1 MKKQTLYFTAPSSV
15 KVREEPLA
23 EPGPGQLLVRTL
35 VSAISAGTELLIYRG
50 QAPSGMIA
58 DDTISSLKGT
68 IGFPMRYGYAAVG
81 EVVSAGLEVKGDW
94 EGRRVFAFHPHESLF
109 LTEPGEVYL
118 LPPGIVPE
126 EAVFFPNVET
136 ALTLVADG
144 SPAIGEQVAVFGQG
158 IVGLLVASLLARLP
172 LSSLVTLD
180 VHPLR
185 RNTSL
190 SVGAHVS
197 LDPSAPGV
205 IEEAISSLQG
215 SCVYRGA
222 DLTYEVSG
230 NPDALDQAIA
240 VMGYNGRVVIGSWYG
255 LKPATLQL
263 GSSFHRSRIRLISS
277 QVSSIEPELRGRWN
291 KERLQALAWHMV
303 KELNPSRFITHRFS
317 LLEAA
322 RAYQL
327 LDRNAGETLQVVL
340 TYPG

>member
-1 MKKQTLYFTAPSSV
+1 MKKQALYFTAPYQIDII
-15 KVREEPLA
+15 EEPLR
-23 EPGPGQLLVRTL
+23 EPGSGQLLIRTL

-50 QAPSGMIA
+50 QAPSGMTA
-58 DDTISSLKGT
+58 DDTIPSLKGT

-81 EVVSAGLEVKGDW
+81 EVVAAGLEVKGDW

-109 LTEPGEVYL
+109 LAEPGEVHL
-118 LPPGIVPE
+118 LPPEIVSE

-158 IVGLLVASLLARLP
+158 IVGLLVTSLLARLP

-205 IEEAISSLQG
+205 IEEAISLLQG
-215 SCVYRGA
+215 PRVYRGA

-230 NPDALDQAIA
+230 NPDALDQAIG
-240 VMGYNGRVVIGSWYG
+240 VTGYNGRVVIGSWYG
-255 LKPATLQL
+255 RKRATMQL
-263 GSSFHRSRIRLISS
+263 GGSFHRSRMRLISS

-291 KERLQALAWHMV
+291 KERLQQLAWHMV
-303 KELNPSRFITHRFS
+303 KELKPSRFITHRFPLS
-317 LLEAA
+317 EAA
-322 RAYQL
+322 AAYQL
-327 LDRNAGETLQVVL
+327 LDRNAEEALQVVL